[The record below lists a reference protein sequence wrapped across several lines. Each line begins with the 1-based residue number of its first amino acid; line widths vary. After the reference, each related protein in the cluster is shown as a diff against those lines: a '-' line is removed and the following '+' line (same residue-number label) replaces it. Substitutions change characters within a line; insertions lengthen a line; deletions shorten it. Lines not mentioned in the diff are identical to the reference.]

1 MQKNTNRMDRINE
14 EFKREISNIINYKLK
29 NSNITGLISVTS
41 VKVTP
46 NLEQARVMVS
56 IMNAKSTK
64 NTLAAL
70 KKASGYIRTEL
81 AKTINLR
88 ITPELIFILDDS
100 IEYGSK
106 IDKILKDIMK
116 GNEND
121 IR

>member
-46 NLEQARVMVS
+46 NLAQARVMVS